1 VNLNLE
7 AATQATL
14 SPFSILGNEFD
25 PTSKLRPEVEA
36 NLVQVYERADA
47 IEQVDVQG
55 RTAVPLAE
63 AVDASGAPFPGFTA
77 GGAGWV
83 GLERTPCTRPA
94 PVILRRGDLR

>member
-55 RTAVPLAE
+55 RTAVPSPRRWTPAGRPSR
-63 AVDASGAPFPGFTA
+63 ASPQAAP
-77 GGAGWV
+77 GGSASSA
-83 GLERTPCTRPA
+83 PPA
-94 PVILRRGDLR
+94 PAPRR